1 MRDTAHRW
9 QQWRVALV
17 EPAAPELGTDRFA
30 RVPLAAPPQTVPLSA
45 TAEEP
50 AADGIRHDLVARV
63 RLAIEA
69 GHYDSDDI
77 WDRCE
82 AKLLRDAE
90 GGL

>member
-30 RVPLAAPPQTVPLSA
+30 RVPLPALPQTVPLSA

-50 AADGIRHDLVARV
+50 GPDGVRHELVARV
-63 RLAIEA
+63 KSAIEA
-69 GHYDSDDI
+69 GYYDSDDI
-77 WDRCE
+77 WDRVEGRLMRDCE
-82 AKLLRDAE
+82 
-90 GGL
+90 